1 MKQQVGSI
9 RNNFRTLLVV
19 AVFLFCGAQYAR
31 AEQDVNYD
39 RSYEWFGVRIGY
51 MEIENMEDNGSLNL
65 GFTAGYRFNEP
76 LGIEL
81 SLDYHSSEFSEIDR
95 TTYAFQASL
104 MVYLAPPTAHLQPYV
119 LGGGGYY
126 MSGYDYF
133 RDGVRYTD
141 FTSRKFGGHLGGGLD
156 IWMGQNTSVT
166 LDVRYLF
173 ITEDAPGMD
182 NVDGLLAT
190 FGTKFRF

>member
-1 MKQQVGSI
+1 MKRPDSRI
-9 RNNFRTLLVV
+9 RNSFVLLV
-19 AVFLFCGAQYAR
+19 AVLMCLLFGSQPAYAD
-31 AEQDVNYD
+31 QDVNYD

-51 MEIENMEDNGSLNL
+51 MEIENMEDDGSLNL
-65 GFTAGYRFNEP
+65 GFTAGYRLNEP
-76 LGIEL
+76 LGIEF

-104 MVYLAPPTAHLQPYV
+104 MLYLAPPTAHLQPYV

-141 FTSRKFGGHLGGGLD
+141 FTSREFGGHLGAGLD
-156 IWMGQNTSVT
+156 IWMGENASVT

-173 ITEDAPGMD
+173 ISEDAPGMD

>member
-1 MKQQVGSI
+1 MKRTDSVI
-9 RNNFRTLLVV
+9 RNSLLL
-19 AVFLFCGAQYAR
+19 FLTASVLLLCGVQTAR
-31 AEQDVNYD
+31 AAEDVAYD

-51 MEIENMEDNGSLNL
+51 MEIDNMEDGGSLNL

-81 SLDYHSSEFSEIDR
+81 SLDYHSSDFSEIDR
-95 TTYAFQASL
+95 STYAFQASL
-104 MVYLAPPTAHLQPYV
+104 IIYLTPPTARLQPYV
-119 LGGGGYY
+119 LGGAGYY

-133 RDGVRYTD
+133 ADGVRYTD
-141 FTSRKFGGHLGGGLD
+141 FNSREFGGHLGAGLD
-156 IWMGQNTSVT
+156 IWTGQNASVT

-173 ITEDAPGMD
+173 LEEDAPGMQD
-182 NVDGLLAT
+182 VDGFLAT